1 MHYRLILLL
10 FFVSAVIS
18 CQKDSND
25 DEPLE
30 PSGSVDNLNDNGTD
44 SQKISTPCE
53 NGLAGKYPCKGYD
66 LLAHIELSLFAA
78 EEGNDSWGWT
88 DPTNG
93 KEYVLMGLNNGTAF
107 VDISDPIS
115 PVIIGKLPTST
126 EASPWRDIKVFDNHA
141 YIVSEAADHGVQVFD
156 LTRLRQANALESF
169 TADRVLRTIPTAH
182 NMVVN
187 PESGFGYVVGTNR
200 NDEFLGG
207 VHFLDLNDPQTIR
220 FVGGYGDAGYSHDAQ
235 VVNYEGPDQDHLG
248 KEIFIGSN
256 ETKLVVIGVTDKQNP
271 KTIAEISYQNTQYVH
286 QGWFDKTQRFFIVGD
301 ELDELN
307 SGGKT
312 RTLVFDLN
320 DLDNP
325 VLHHT
330 YYGPTNAIDH
340 NGYVLG
346 DLFFLANYSAGI
358 RVIDI
363 SGLADKNMEEIGFF
377 DTFPEHNSTTFNGAW
392 NAYPFFESGVIAI
405 SDINRGLFLIKKS
418 Q

>member
-1 MHYRLILLL
+1 MNYRLILLL

-30 PSGSVDNLNDNGTD
+30 PSGSVDNVNDNGTD
-44 SQKISTPCE
+44 SQKIRTPCE

-200 NDEFLGG
+200 NDEFVGG

-220 FVGGYGDAGYSHDAQ
+220 FVGGYGGAGYSHDAQ
-235 VVNYEGPDQDHLG
+235 VVNYKGPDQDYFG

-346 DLFFLANYSAGI
+346 DLFYLANYSAGI

>member
-44 SQKISTPCE
+44 SQKIPTPCE

-220 FVGGYGDAGYSHDAQ
+220 FVGGYGGAGYSHDAQ

-346 DLFFLANYSAGI
+346 DLFYLANYSAGI

-363 SGLADKNMEEIGFF
+363 SDLADKNMEEIGFF

>member
-66 LLAHIELSLFAA
+66 LLAHIKLSLFAA

-200 NDEFLGG
+200 NDEFVGG

-220 FVGGYGDAGYSHDAQ
+220 FVGGYGGAGYSHDAQ

-271 KTIAEISYQNTQYVH
+271 RTIAEISYQNTQYVH

-325 VLHHT
+325 MLHHT

-346 DLFFLANYSAGI
+346 DLFYLANYSAGI

-363 SGLADKNMEEIGFF
+363 SDLADKNMEEIGFF

>member
-1 MHYRLILLL
+1 
-10 FFVSAVIS
+10 
-18 CQKDSND
+18 
-25 DEPLE
+25 
-30 PSGSVDNLNDNGTD
+30 
-44 SQKISTPCE
+44 
-53 NGLAGKYPCKGYD
+53 
-66 LLAHIELSLFAA
+66 
-78 EEGNDSWGWT
+78 
-88 DPTNG
+88 
-93 KEYVLMGLNNGTAF
+93 
-107 VDISDPIS
+107 
-115 PVIIGKLPTST
+115 
-126 EASPWRDIKVFDNHA
+126 
-141 YIVSEAADHGVQVFD
+141 
-156 LTRLRQANALESF
+156 
-169 TADRVLRTIPTAH
+169 
-182 NMVVN
+182 MVVN

-200 NDEFLGG
+200 NDEFVGG

-220 FVGGYGDAGYSHDAQ
+220 FVGGYGGAGYSHDAQ
-235 VVNYEGPDQDHLG
+235 VVNYKGPDQDYFG

-346 DLFFLANYSAGI
+346 DLFYLANYSAGI

>member
-30 PSGSVDNLNDNGTD
+30 PSGSVDNVNDNGTD
-44 SQKISTPCE
+44 SQKIRTPCE

-200 NDEFLGG
+200 NDEFVGG

-220 FVGGYGDAGYSHDAQ
+220 FVGGYGGAGYSHDAQ
-235 VVNYEGPDQDHLG
+235 VVNYEGPDQDYFG

-346 DLFFLANYSAGI
+346 DLFYLANYSAGI
-358 RVIDI
+358 RVIGI